1 MSQPF
6 SCTTS
11 VPELR
16 DVDEDN
22 GEFWVGNPFMF
33 SNVKENLSAYERNG
47 CFLNDQNGSFL
58 DMSYLSGSDNR
69 GDSRTVVSTDIDKD
83 GMPELFVRQ
92 VGGGALVVYK
102 NNFPKTNWL
111 TISLRGDK
119 SNSAGI
125 GSKVIIRAGDLIV
138 QRELYPVVNFLS
150 QAPANIHVGLQNHAK
165 VDSIEIFWPSGEKT
179 TLRDIDTNRHLRV
192 FEADG
197 HTESL

>member
-1 MSQPF
+1 M
-6 SCTTS
+6 
-11 VPELR
+11 
-16 DVDEDN
+16 
-22 GEFWVGNPFMF
+22 GNPFMF

-69 GDSRTVVSTDIDKD
+69 GDSRTVVSTDIDHD

-102 NNFPKTNWL
+102 NNFPQTNWL

-125 GSKVIIRAGDLIV
+125 GAKIIVTAGDLTV
-138 QRELYPVVNFLS
+138 RRELYPVVNFLS
-150 QAPANIHVGLQNHAK
+150 QAPANVHIGLQKHAK
-165 VDSIEIFWPSGEKT
+165 VDSVKILWPSGEV
-179 TLRDIDTNRHLRV
+179 TLLNDINVNQHLRV

-197 HTESL
+197 HTEAL

>member
-1 MSQPF
+1 M
-6 SCTTS
+6 
-11 VPELR
+11 
-16 DVDEDN
+16 
-22 GEFWVGNPFMF
+22 GNPFMF

>member
-58 DMSYLSGSDNR
+58 DISYLSGSDNR
-69 GDSRTVVSTDIDKD
+69 GDSRTIVSADINND

-92 VGGGALVVYK
+92 VGGGAIVVYQ

-111 TISLRGDK
+111 TISLRGEQ
-119 SNSAGI
+119 SNTAGI
-125 GSKVIIRAGDLIV
+125 GAKIIVTAGDLTV
-138 QRELYPVVNFLS
+138 KRELYPVVNFPVSYTHL
-150 QAPANIHVGLQNHAK
+150 
-165 VDSIEIFWPSGEKT
+165 
-179 TLRDIDTNRHLRV
+179 TLPTKRIV
-192 FEADG
+192 
-197 HTESL
+197 